1 LRTHL
6 LFFPLW
12 LGYVLVV
19 DGWTEVRTGTSLLR
33 RSPAAFAARFVLSVP
48 VWWLFELVDVRLR
61 NWEYQ
66 GREHF
71 SDLEFALY
79 SSLSFSTVMPA
90 VLGTTE
96 LVASFRWCRRLRGGP
111 RLRLSRFALCVVLVT
126 GLLGLAAMLAWPE
139 WLYPL
144 VWVSG
149 VFVLEPWCALSGR
162 RSLSQRTARG
172 DWSRWTALWT
182 AGLVCGFFWEL
193 WNAGSWPRWT
203 YHTPG
208 LEGVPRLFEMPLPG
222 YLGYL
227 PFALELFLVESLC
240 RRGGRRGSGHSDAA
254 G

>member
-1 LRTHL
+1 M

-19 DGWTEVRTGTSLLR
+19 DGLTELRTGTSLLR
-33 RSPAAFAARFVLSVP
+33 RSPTAFVARFALSVP
-48 VWWLFELVDVRLR
+48 VWWLFELANVRLA

-71 SDLEFALY
+71 SNLEFALY

-111 RLRLSRFALCVVLVT
+111 RLRLSRAGLVVLFWA
-126 GLLGLAAMLAWPE
+126 GLAGCAAMLARPE
-139 WLYPL
+139 RLYPL
-144 VWVSG
+144 VWVAG
-149 VFVLEPWCALSGR
+149 VFVLEACCALTGR
-162 RSLSQRTARG
+162 RSLSERTARG
-172 DWSRWTALWT
+172 DWSRWAALWT

-193 WNAGSWPRWT
+193 WNAHSWPRWT

-227 PFALELFLVESLC
+227 PFAMELFLVESLC
-240 RRGGRRGSGHSDAA
+240 RGAVRRGSGRSGAA
-254 G
+254 R